1 MALTD
6 VFDKDDCINEVVGT
20 MMFCFVCMCGGDFT
34 GAFGLAAC
42 LMAFGAEMNPAAA
55 FQRFARGGFK
65 DADEFM
71 FTFAY
76 QLIGAGV
83 ANMAA
88 PHLGFTAGAAPSNDF
103 DQTGFLREMLGTMF
117 FLAAAAG
124 AGNNA
129 IHVGFV
135 LFASVAVFGG
145 VYNPAVVFSRIGFS
159 GFADNMMGFLIMTA
173 ANFAGAFLANVSD
186 ENIKHK

>member
-1 MALTD
+1 MP
-6 VFDKDDCINEVVGT
+6 FDKDDCVNEVVGT

-34 GAFGLAAC
+34 GALGLAAC
-42 LMAFGAEMNPAAA
+42 IMAFGAEMNPAAA
-55 FQRFARGGFK
+55 FQRFAKDGFK
-65 DADEFM
+65 NADEFL

-76 QLIGAGV
+76 QLIGAGL

-124 AGNNA
+124 AGLCFY
-129 IHVGFV
+129 VG
-135 LFASVAVFGG
+135 
-145 VYNPAVVFSRIGFS
+145 
-159 GFADNMMGFLIMTA
+159 
-173 ANFAGAFLANVSD
+173 
-186 ENIKHK
+186 

>member
-1 MALTD
+1 MP
-6 VFDKDDCINEVVGT
+6 FDKDDCVNEVVGT

-34 GAFGLAAC
+34 GALGLAAC
-42 LMAFGAEMNPAAA
+42 IMAFGAEMNPATA

-83 ANMAA
+83 ANMVA

-117 FLAAAAG
+117 FLAAASQCDKNPVHA
-124 AGNNA
+124 
-129 IHVGFV
+129 GFV
-135 LFASVAVFGG
+135 LMASVAVFGG